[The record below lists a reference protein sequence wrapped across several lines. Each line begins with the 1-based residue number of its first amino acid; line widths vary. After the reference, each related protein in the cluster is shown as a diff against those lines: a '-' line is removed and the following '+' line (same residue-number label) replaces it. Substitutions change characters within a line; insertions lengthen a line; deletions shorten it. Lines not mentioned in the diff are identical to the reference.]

1 MTGENDGRVAVVTGG
16 SQGIGHAIALGLAH
30 QGAAV
35 VVHGYTLDLAEEV
48 AEEIRGR
55 GGRAAAASGPIDD
68 PATSQSC
75 VGIATTEFGR
85 LDTLVTCAGVQRYGD
100 AVATSEETWDEV
112 FDVNV
117 KGVFLTVHAA
127 LPHLRTSP
135 AGSVVIISSAQAT
148 ATQNQVVA
156 YTASKG
162 ALVALARALAV
173 DEAEYGIR
181 VNSVSPGSVDTPMLR
196 ASAALF
202 GDGSA
207 RAPRQSS
214 QTGARRIPWAAWRR
228 LRRSGRSC
236 HSSPAPGRASSPA
249 PTFVWTAGCS
259 RGSRRPSRNQRGSS
273 PTGRSL
279 SYVRSSIAE
288 SRSTCSS

>member
-1 MTGENDGRVAVVTGG
+1 MTGEHVGRVAVVTGG
-16 SQGIGHAIALGLAH
+16 SQGIGRAVALKLAH

-35 VVHGYTLDLAEEV
+35 VVHGYTFDLAEEV

-55 GGRAAAASGPIDD
+55 GGRATAASGPIDD

-75 VGIATTEFGR
+75 VGIATAEFGR
-85 LDTLVTCAGVQRYGD
+85 LDTLVTCAGIQRYGD
-100 AVATSEETWDEV
+100 AVATSEEAWDEV

-117 KGVFLTVHAA
+117 KGVFLTAHAA

-135 AGSVVIISSAQAT
+135 AGSVVIISSVQAT

-162 ALVALARALAV
+162 ALVALARAMAV
-173 DEAEYGIR
+173 DEAAHGIR

-202 GDGSA
+202 GNGSA
-207 RAPRQSS
+207 KSAEAILASWGTAHPLGRVAKASEVGEVVSFLASPRASFV
-214 QTGARRIPWAAWRR
+214 TGADIRVDGGLLARIAAP
-228 LRRSGRSC
+228 LPESGRK
-236 HSSPAPGRASSPA
+236 
-249 PTFVWTAGCS
+249 
-259 RGSRRPSRNQRGSS
+259 
-273 PTGRSL
+273 
-279 SYVRSSIAE
+279 
-288 SRSTCSS
+288 